1 MSKFSRSS
9 LETLKDQIDKL
20 DVNEHSQIF
29 NIIKRNG
36 PQITKTQ
43 NGVLVSSDALNDDT
57 LAEVMKY
64 VSFCIDQRKRMDSDM
79 KTRKTYERMVHE
91 S

>member
-1 MSKFSRSS
+1 

-29 NIIKRNG
+29 NIIKRKS

-43 NGVLVSSDALNDDT
+43 NGVLISSDALDDEAI
-57 LAEVMKY
+57 AEVTKY
-64 VSFCIDQRKRMDSDM
+64 VSFCIDQRKRMDSDL